1 MKKKRKED
9 SFVKKPV
16 YPGGSKALNQ
26 LIKSQLKYPTEAL
39 KQKIEGTVHL
49 RYEINYKGHVIK
61 SKVISSLGYGCDEEA
76 QRLVKL
82 LKFEMPKIPRKVKL
96 KFNKTI
102 RIHFKLP
109 KAKPKKVNPTQ
120 PRTKQQVTYQVVSG
134 KSIIKGNISKP
145 KKGYSY
151 TVTLN

>member
-1 MKKKRKED
+1 MKKKRSGD
-9 SFVKKPV
+9 SFVKKPI
-16 YPGGSKALNQ
+16 YLGGAKAMNQ
-26 LIKSQLKYPTEAL
+26 LIKSQMKYPAEAL

-49 RYEINYKGHVIK
+49 RYEINYKGEVSK

-82 LKFEMPKIPRKVKL
+82 LTFEMPKIPRKMKL

-109 KAKPKKVNPTQ
+109 KLKPKKVEPKPPQ
-120 PRTKQQVTYQVVSG
+120 VKQQITYQVTPG
-134 KSIIKGNISKP
+134 QTKIKGKVSKP
-145 KKGYSY
+145 STGYSY
-151 TVTLN
+151 TITVK